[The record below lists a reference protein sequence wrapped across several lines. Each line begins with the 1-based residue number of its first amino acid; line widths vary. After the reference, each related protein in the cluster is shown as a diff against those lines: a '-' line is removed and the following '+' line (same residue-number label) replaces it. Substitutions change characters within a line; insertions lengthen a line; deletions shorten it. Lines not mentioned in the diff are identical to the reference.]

1 MQLSVLDQ
9 IPIPAGGGAAQAIQ
23 ETFALAALADRL
35 GYARYWLAEHHNT
48 TSLACPAPEVMI
60 PQIAARTQR
69 IRVGSG
75 GVMLSHYS
83 SLKVAEAFHLIEA
96 MYPGRVDLGV
106 GRAPGSDGRT
116 ARALAHGPGALGIE
130 HYPEQLMD
138 LYGYLAGDLPP
149 EHPFRE
155 VRAMPEVGGLP
166 ELWLLGS
173 STVSATYAAELGWA
187 FSFAQFISPEGG
199 ETVIRN
205 YREQFQPSPALA
217 QPRANMG
224 VSVTC
229 ADTDAE
235 AKDLSWSRW
244 CWRIMSNRG
253 VTGGGIPSVEDARA
267 FPYTERELDYV
278 EYMRGLSIFGTPQQ
292 CVAKLE
298 ALSAT
303 YDVDEFVVLTIT
315 HDPVARRRSYELLAQ
330 AAELVPAGT
339 TAGMTA
345 ADGAAP
351 LLRQRTPLP

>member
-1 MQLSVLDQ
+1 MRLSVLDQ
-9 IPIPAGGGAAQAIQ
+9 IPIRAGGTAVEAIDATLQ
-23 ETFALAALADRL
+23 LATLVDRL
-35 GYARYWLAEHHNT
+35 GYERYWLAEHHNT
-48 TSLACPAPEVMI
+48 TSLACPAPELMI
-60 PQIAARTQR
+60 PQVASRTER

-83 SLKVAEAFHLIEA
+83 PLKVAESFHLIEA
-96 MYPGRVDLGV
+96 LHPGRIDLGV

-138 LYGYLAGDLPP
+138 LYGYLSGDMPA

-155 VRAMPEVGGLP
+155 VRAMPSGVGMP

-173 STVSATYAAELGWA
+173 STVSATYAAELGWG

-199 ETVIRN
+199 EAVIRN
-205 YREQFQPSPALA
+205 YRERFQPSPLLP

-229 ADTDAE
+229 AETTEE

-253 VTGGGIPSVEDARA
+253 MSGGGIPSLAEARA
-267 FPYTERELDYV
+267 FPYNEREL
-278 EYMRGLSIFGTPQQ
+278 EYLQYLQGLSIYGTPEQ

-303 YDVDEFVVLTIT
+303 YQVDEFVVLTIT
-315 HDPVARRRSYELLAQ
+315 YDAAARRRSYELLAQ
-330 AAELVPAGT
+330 SAGLAPSGLETKDPAAGHESAAG
-339 TAGMTA
+339 
-345 ADGAAP
+345 
-351 LLRQRTPLP
+351 